1 MKPSDWGVGQ
11 WLSAAVLVGLTVLA
25 ALAYRGLGAWSAP
38 LETDVLP
45 AAGQATVPAQ
55 RQALSDIAPELI
67 YRTSLFS
74 ATRGEDSAHVRAE
87 TAPGGASG
95 VDVQGLTLISV
106 LITPHLTMAIFQTT
120 EQNPLRVRLGE
131 AVPGTSW
138 LFTRAEPRLAVLSGP
153 GGELQMPL
161 RTASRSDAMPSG
173 TMSLPPRL
181 TPPTPVPAPAA
192 TAAPSGPSPEAEIR
206 QRLAERR
213 AQLKADTTTNH
224 DLP

>member
-38 LETDVLP
+38 LEADVLP
-45 AAGQATVPAQ
+45 VAGQAAVPAQ
-55 RQALSDIAPELI
+55 RQAFSDVAPESI

-74 ATRGEDSAHVRAE
+74 ATRGEDSTHVRAE
-87 TAPGGASG
+87 TLSAASG

-120 EQNPLRVRLGE
+120 EQKPLRVRLGE

-173 TMSLPPRL
+173 TMSSPPRL

-213 AQLKADTTTNH
+213 AQLKADTPTNH